1 LAQPGCVATS
11 LANGIAPR
19 TTCSMI
25 DLDLCYLSATD
36 ALQRFRNGSL
46 SPVELLKAQIA
57 RHETLANTV
66 NEFTYR
72 HFDEAL
78 LQAKAA
84 EKKYQAKKRTGALEG
99 LAVGIK
105 DESYIAGKPTS
116 NGSLLMKDFV
126 ATNTSVNNQRIMR
139 AGGLIHAR
147 TATPE
152 FSCAGF
158 THSRLWGV
166 TRNPFNPELT
176 PGGSSGGSAASL
188 AAGTSTLATGSDIG
202 GSIRIPAATC
212 GLVGYKPPYGRNP
225 DDPPFNLD
233 FYCHTGP
240 LARSVADA
248 ALLQNVMCGP
258 HPTDIASLRPAI
270 RIPTEVKSIKG
281 WKIAFSMDLG
291 AYEVDAE
298 VQKNTLESLDIF
310 RQLGA
315 TVEEVDLGWDASIL
329 DSALHYLEHLFG
341 ASIAGSMADS
351 GELMTTYARAFALKG
366 RDSKAIDFLRS
377 LEKAGQMYNTL
388 GPLLERNRLLVCPT
402 NNLPAVP
409 ADHDQTTDKVF
420 INGVEVNPM
429 LGWVMTTPFN
439 MMSRCPVIT
448 LPSGQA
454 SNNIPTSIQVVGRT
468 YSDKDVFQAALAY
481 EQVNGRWFETAA
493 RRPDDEPL
501 KRQSATHG

>member
-1 LAQPGCVATS
+1 MT
-11 LANGIAPR
+11 
-19 TTCSMI
+19 

-36 ALQRFRNGSL
+36 ALRQFRDGTL
-46 SPVELLKAQIA
+46 SPVELLNAQIA
-57 RHETLANTV
+57 RYTEQQDTI

-72 HFDEAL
+72 YFDEAL
-78 LQAKAA
+78 QRAARA
-84 EKKYQAKKRTGALEG
+84 EKKYATKKRTGALEG
-99 LAVGIK
+99 ITVGIK

-126 ATNTSVNNQRIMR
+126 PTITSVNNQRIMR
-139 AGGLIHAR
+139 AGGLVHAR

-158 THSRLWGV
+158 THSRLWGI
-166 TRNPFNPELT
+166 TRNPFNPEFT

-240 LARSVADA
+240 LARNVADA

-270 RIPTEVKSIKG
+270 RIPTTVKSIKG

-291 AYEVDAE
+291 AFEVDRE
-298 VQKNTLESLDIF
+298 VQRNTLRTLEIF
-310 RQLGA
+310 KQLGA
-315 TVEEVDLGWDASIL
+315 VVEEVDLGWDADIL
-329 DSALHYLEHLFG
+329 NSAMHYLEHLFG
-341 ASIAGSMADS
+341 ASIADTMAEHGD
-351 GELMTTYARAFALKG
+351 LMTNYARAFALKA
-366 RDSKAIDFLRS
+366 RESRSSDFLKS

-388 GPLLERNRLLVCPT
+388 GPVLEKYRILVCPT
-402 NNLPAVP
+402 NNLPAVA
-409 ADHDQTTDKVF
+409 ADHDHDKDKVF
-420 INGVEVNPM
+420 INGVEVNSM

-454 SNNIPTSIQVVGRT
+454 GNQIPTSIQIVGRT

-481 EQVNGRWFETAA
+481 EQINGRWFESAD
-493 RRPDDEPL
+493 RRPETIAL
-501 KRQSATHG
+501 HGKA